1 MGNSNA
7 WHTWMDVKRTVDDAR
22 GLALMADLD
31 CAESI
36 GDEEEKEN
44 ARRALVSVIS
54 GLMEKVQGLLPEIEP
69 NLHGVINRREA

>member
-1 MGNSNA
+1 MGHSEA
-7 WHTWMDVKRTVDDAR
+7 SKIWMEITRAVDDAR

-36 GDEEEKEN
+36 NDAEQSDN

-54 GLMEKVQGLLPEIEP
+54 GLMNRVHELLPEIEP
-69 NLHGVINRREA
+69 N